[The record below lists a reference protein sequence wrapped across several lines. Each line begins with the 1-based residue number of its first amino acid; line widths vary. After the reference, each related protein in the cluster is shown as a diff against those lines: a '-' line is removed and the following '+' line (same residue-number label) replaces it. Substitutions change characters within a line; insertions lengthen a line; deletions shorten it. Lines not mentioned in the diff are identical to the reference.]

1 MYPALVEFPFIYQK
15 RAGNEISAILT
26 QQSFT
31 KSVLEVQPVILL
43 LLLRV
48 LIRDVPLVLWE

>member
-1 MYPALVEFPFIYQK
+1 MEFPFIYQK
-15 RAGNEISAILT
+15 RAGNEISAILI

-31 KSVLEVQPVILL
+31 KGVLEVQPVILL